1 MNKRRLS
8 QASLLRLP
16 ICFFPGR
23 EKAKWFRLR
32 ICFFR
37 GQERAKW
44 FRLRIC
50 FFPTREKAKWFRL
63 PICFFPGREKAK
75 RPDFQFAFSRPGQ
88 KQNGS
93 DCLETSS
100 ACGTRVHNLLLMG
113 PPPYPLGYSSLK
125 IMLFFQALQKKT
137 GCPICF
143 SGSNF
148 QFAFSRA
155 GPRKSKRL
163 RLPICF
169 FPAGREKAKWLKQ
182 RHDLTRRA
190 ADGHFRLCLSLSLSL
205 SLSLYLCSL
214 LSRECTKMN
223 HNLPRTPAP

>member
-37 GQERAKW
+37 GQEKTKW

-63 PICFFPGREKAK
+63 PFCFFPGREKAK
-75 RPDFQFAFSRPGQ
+75 WPDFHFAFSRPGKKQ
-88 KQNGS
+88 NGSDFQFAFFQAGKKQNGS
-93 DCLETSS
+93 DCLETRS
-100 ACGTRVHNLLLMG
+100 ACGIRTHNLLLMS

-125 IMLFFQALQKKT
+125 VMLFSRLYKRKLDV
-137 GCPICF
+137 
-143 SGSNF
+143 
-148 QFAFSRA
+148 QFAFPAQTSNLLFPWPFPWP
-155 GPRKSKRL
+155 GKSKM
-163 RLPICF
+163 
-169 FPAGREKAKWLKQ
+169 AQ
-182 RHDLTRRA
+182 TA
-190 ADGHFRLCLSLSLSL
+190 A
-205 SLSLYLCSL
+205 
-214 LSRECTKMN
+214 
-223 HNLPRTPAP
+223 